1 MKGFLSMKSK
11 NKLVTNKVRLENKLK
26 KRIII
31 ALILLI
37 LLILLLYIF
46 TVIVYNRG
54 NFSITLD
61 KDLYFES
68 GLMIYDDPEYKV
80 YRSELLAPA
89 PDTFDSM
96 SYKWLP
102 DNLGEE
108 KLGTHNGDNYLA
120 YTFLI
125 ENTGDK
131 EVNYIS
137 RVVIEDVIKNVDE
150 AVRIRIYKGNEYVT
164 YAKLSNRGVPEKDTV
179 PFLEDK
185 IVMEEHVENFKPGD
199 INKYTVVMWIEGTDP
214 DCTDNILGGEFKAY
228 MNFSSEDAE
237 N

>member
-1 MKGFLSMKSK
+1 MKSK
-11 NKLVTNKVRLENKLK
+11 VKLSASKVKQEKKTNKIF
-26 KRIII
+26 RIVLILII
-31 ALILLI
+31 LILLI
-37 LLILLLYIF
+37 LYF
-46 TVIVYNRG
+46 VIGIIYNRG

-125 ENTGDK
+125 ENIGDK

-164 YAKLSNRGVPEKDTV
+164 YAKLSNTGEPEEDTV

-199 INKYTVVMWIEGTDP
+199 INKYTVVVWIEGTDP

>member
-1 MKGFLSMKSK
+1 MKSK
-11 NKLVTNKVRLENKLK
+11 VKLSASKVKQEKKTNKIF
-26 KRIII
+26 RIVLILII
-31 ALILLI
+31 LILLI
-37 LLILLLYIF
+37 LYF
-46 TVIVYNRG
+46 VIGIIYNRG

-131 EVNYIS
+131 EVNYIG

-150 AVRIRIYKGNEYVT
+150 AVRIRVYKGSEYVT
-164 YAKLSNRGVPEKDTV
+164 YAKLSNKGEPEEGTV
-179 PFLEDK
+179 SFLEDK
-185 IVMEEHVENFKPGD
+185 IVMEEHINNFKPGD
-199 INKYTVVMWIEGTDP
+199 INKYTIVMWIEGTDP

>member
-1 MKGFLSMKSK
+1 MKSK
-11 NKLVTNKVRLENKLK
+11 VKLSASKVKQEKKTNKIF
-26 KRIII
+26 RIVLILII
-31 ALILLI
+31 LILLI
-37 LLILLLYIF
+37 LYF
-46 TVIVYNRG
+46 VIGIIYNRG

-61 KDLYFES
+61 KDLYFDD

-108 KLGTHNGDNYLA
+108 KLGEHNGDNYLA

-131 EVNYIS
+131 EVNYTS

-150 AVRIRIYKGNEYVT
+150 AVRIRIYKGSEYVT
-164 YAKLSNRGVPEKDTV
+164 YAKLSNKGEPEEDTV

-199 INKYTVVMWIEGTDP
+199 INKYTVVVWIEGTDP

>member
-1 MKGFLSMKSK
+1 MKSK
-11 NKLVTNKVRLENKLK
+11 VKLSASKVKQEKKTNKIF
-26 KRIII
+26 RIVLILII
-31 ALILLI
+31 LILLI
-37 LLILLLYIF
+37 LYF
-46 TVIVYNRG
+46 VIGIIYNRG

-80 YRSELLAPA
+80 YRNELLAPA

-164 YAKLSNRGVPEKDTV
+164 YAKLSNTGEPEEDTV

-185 IVMEEHVENFKPGD
+185 LVMEEHVENFAPGD

>member
-1 MKGFLSMKSK
+1 MKSK
-11 NKLVTNKVRLENKLK
+11 VKLNASKVKQEKKTNKIF
-26 KRIII
+26 RIVLILII
-31 ALILLI
+31 LILLI
-37 LLILLLYIF
+37 LYF
-46 TVIVYNRG
+46 VIGIIYNRG

-61 KDLYFES
+61 KDLYFDD

-108 KLGTHNGDNYLA
+108 KLGEHNGDNYLA
-120 YTFLI
+120 YTFFI

-131 EVNYIS
+131 EVNYTS

-150 AVRIRIYKGNEYVT
+150 AVRIRVYKGNEYVT
-164 YAKLSNRGVPEKDTV
+164 YAKLSNKGDPEENTV

-185 IVMEEHVENFKPGD
+185 LVMEEHVENFAPGD

>member
-1 MKGFLSMKSK
+1 MKSK
-11 NKLVTNKVRLENKLK
+11 VKLSASKVKQEKKTNKIF
-26 KRIII
+26 RIVLILII
-31 ALILLI
+31 LILLI
-37 LLILLLYIF
+37 LYF
-46 TVIVYNRG
+46 VIGIIYNRG

-108 KLGTHNGDNYLA
+108 KLGEHNGDNYLA
-120 YTFLI
+120 YTFFI

-131 EVNYIS
+131 EVNYTS

-150 AVRIRIYKGNEYVT
+150 AVRIRIYKGSEYVT
-164 YAKLSNRGVPEKDTV
+164 YAKLSNKGEPEEDTV

-199 INKYTVVMWIEGTDP
+199 INKYTVVVWIEGTDP

>member
-1 MKGFLSMKSK
+1 MKSK
-11 NKLVTNKVRLENKLK
+11 VKLSASKVKQEKKTNKIF
-26 KRIII
+26 RIVLILII
-31 ALILLI
+31 LILLI
-37 LLILLLYIF
+37 LYF
-46 TVIVYNRG
+46 VIGIIYNRG

-108 KLGTHNGDNYLA
+108 KLGNHNGDNYLA
-120 YTFLI
+120 YTFFI

-150 AVRIRIYKGNEYVT
+150 AVRIRVYKGSEYVT
-164 YAKLSNRGVPEKDTV
+164 YAKLSNKGEPEEGTV

-185 IVMEEHVENFKPGD
+185 IVMEEHINNFKPGD

>member
-1 MKGFLSMKSK
+1 MKSK
-11 NKLVTNKVRLENKLK
+11 VKLSASKVKQEKKTNKIF
-26 KRIII
+26 RIVLILII
-31 ALILLI
+31 LILLI
-37 LLILLLYIF
+37 LYF
-46 TVIVYNRG
+46 VIGIIYNRG

-164 YAKLSNRGVPEKDTV
+164 YAKLSNKGEPEENTV

-199 INKYTVVMWIEGTDP
+199 INKYTVVMWIEETDP

>member
-1 MKGFLSMKSK
+1 MKSK
-11 NKLVTNKVRLENKLK
+11 VKLSASKVKQEKKTNKIF
-26 KRIII
+26 RIVLILII
-31 ALILLI
+31 LILLI
-37 LLILLLYIF
+37 LYF
-46 TVIVYNRG
+46 VIGIIYNRG

-108 KLGTHNGDNYLA
+108 KLGEHNGDNYLA
-120 YTFLI
+120 YTFFI

-131 EVNYIS
+131 EVNYTS

-150 AVRIRIYKGNEYVT
+150 AVRIRIYKGSEYVT
-164 YAKLSNRGVPEKDTV
+164 YAKLSNKGEPEEDTV

-185 IVMEEHVENFKPGD
+185 LVMEEHVENFAPGD

>member
-1 MKGFLSMKSK
+1 MK
-11 NKLVTNKVRLENKLK
+11 NKVKLSASKVKQEKKTNKIF
-26 KRIII
+26 RIVLILII
-31 ALILLI
+31 LILLI
-37 LLILLLYIF
+37 LYF
-46 TVIVYNRG
+46 VIGIIYNRG

-61 KDLYFES
+61 KDLYFDD

-80 YRSELLAPA
+80 YRSELLALA

-108 KLGTHNGDNYLA
+108 KLGEHNGDNYLA

-150 AVRIRIYKGNEYVT
+150 AVRIRIYKGSEYVT
-164 YAKLSNRGVPEKDTV
+164 YAKLSNKGEPEEDTV

-199 INKYTVVMWIEGTDP
+199 INKYTVVVWIEGTDP

>member
-1 MKGFLSMKSK
+1 MK
-11 NKLVTNKVRLENKLK
+11 NKVKLSASKVKQEKKTNKIF
-26 KRIII
+26 RIVLILVV
-31 ALILLI
+31 LILLI
-37 LLILLLYIF
+37 LYF
-46 TVIVYNRG
+46 VIGIIYNRG

-150 AVRIRIYKGNEYVT
+150 AVRIRVYKGSEYVT
-164 YAKLSNRGVPEKDTV
+164 YAKLSNKGEPEEGTV
-179 PFLEDK
+179 SFLEDK
-185 IVMEEHVENFKPGD
+185 IVMEEHINNFKPGD

>member
-1 MKGFLSMKSK
+1 MKSK
-11 NKLVTNKVRLENKLK
+11 VKLSASKVKQEKKTNKIF
-26 KRIII
+26 RIVLILII
-31 ALILLI
+31 LILLI
-37 LLILLLYIF
+37 LYF
-46 TVIVYNRG
+46 VIGIIYNRG

-108 KLGTHNGDNYLA
+108 KLGEHNGDNYLA

-150 AVRIRIYKGNEYVT
+150 AVRIRIYKGSEYVT
-164 YAKLSNRGVPEKDTV
+164 YAKLSNKGEPEEDTV

-199 INKYTVVMWIEGTDP
+199 INKYTVVMWIEGIDA

>member
-1 MKGFLSMKSK
+1 MKSK
-11 NKLVTNKVRLENKLK
+11 VKLNASKVKQEKKTNKIF
-26 KRIII
+26 RIVLILII
-31 ALILLI
+31 LILLI
-37 LLILLLYIF
+37 LYF
-46 TVIVYNRG
+46 VIGIIYNRG

-61 KDLYFES
+61 KDLYFED

-108 KLGTHNGDNYLA
+108 KLGEHNGDNYLA
-120 YTFLI
+120 YTFFI

-131 EVNYIS
+131 EVNYTS

-150 AVRIRIYKGNEYVT
+150 AVRIRIYKGSEYVT
-164 YAKLSNRGVPEKDTV
+164 YAKLSNKGEPEEDTV

-199 INKYTVVMWIEGTDP
+199 INKYTVVMWIEGADP

>member
-1 MKGFLSMKSK
+1 MKSK
-11 NKLVTNKVRLENKLK
+11 VKLSASKVKQEKKTNKIF
-26 KRIII
+26 RIVLILII
-31 ALILLI
+31 LILLI
-37 LLILLLYIF
+37 LYF
-46 TVIVYNRG
+46 VIGIIYNRG

-108 KLGTHNGDNYLA
+108 KLGEHNGDNYLA

-150 AVRIRIYKGNEYVT
+150 AVRIRIYKGSEYVT
-164 YAKLSNRGVPEKDTV
+164 YAKLSNKGEPEEDTV

-199 INKYTVVMWIEGTDP
+199 INKYTVVVWIEGTDP

>member
-1 MKGFLSMKSK
+1 MKSK
-11 NKLVTNKVRLENKLK
+11 VKLSASKVKQEKKTNKIF
-26 KRIII
+26 RIVLILII
-31 ALILLI
+31 LILLI
-37 LLILLLYIF
+37 LYF
-46 TVIVYNRG
+46 VIGIIYNRG

-68 GLMIYDDPEYKV
+68 GLMIYDDSEYKV

-164 YAKLSNRGVPEKDTV
+164 YAKLSNKGEPEEDTV

-185 IVMEEHVENFKPGD
+185 IVIEEHVENFKPGD
-199 INKYTVVMWIEGTDP
+199 INKYTVVMWIEETDP

>member
-1 MKGFLSMKSK
+1 MKSK
-11 NKLVTNKVRLENKLK
+11 VKLSASKVKQEKKTNKIF
-26 KRIII
+26 RIVLILII
-31 ALILLI
+31 LILLI
-37 LLILLLYIF
+37 LYF
-46 TVIVYNRG
+46 VIGIIYNRG

-131 EVNYIS
+131 VVNYTS

-150 AVRIRIYKGNEYVT
+150 AVRIRVYKGNEYVT
-164 YAKLSNRGVPEKDTV
+164 YAKLSNTGEPEEDTV

-185 IVMEEHVENFKPGD
+185 LVMEEQVENFKPGD

>member
-1 MKGFLSMKSK
+1 MKSK
-11 NKLVTNKVRLENKLK
+11 VKLSASKVKQEKKTNKIF
-26 KRIII
+26 RIVLILII
-31 ALILLI
+31 LILLI
-37 LLILLLYIF
+37 LYF
-46 TVIVYNRG
+46 VIGIIYNRG

-108 KLGTHNGDNYLA
+108 KLGEHNGDNYLA

-150 AVRIRIYKGNEYVT
+150 AVRIRVYKGNEYVT
-164 YAKLSNRGVPEKDTV
+164 YAKLSNKGEPEEDTV

-185 IVMEEHVENFKPGD
+185 LVMEEQVENFKSGD
-199 INKYTVVMWIEGTDP
+199 INKYTVVMWIEGTDA